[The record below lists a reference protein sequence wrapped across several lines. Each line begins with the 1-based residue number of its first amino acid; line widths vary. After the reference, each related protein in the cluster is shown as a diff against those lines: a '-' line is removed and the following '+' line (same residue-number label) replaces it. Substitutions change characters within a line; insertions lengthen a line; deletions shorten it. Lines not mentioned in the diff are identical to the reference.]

1 MTNLDKLTD
10 AENTQKDPKAP
21 LGTKG
26 TMRIIKW
33 ALVPLAF
40 IGLSACYAS
49 SLNYYKA
56 ENDRLVED
64 YNNLVEERNEFADK
78 LKEFFAKEEKEKAEA
93 YAKEKPSEE
102 KVLEVTGDEAEVE
115 EETSQE
121 DEEATLRANQRK
133 ELEKSMEEKLR
144 AVPEGAQRDTLRNL
158 MKAKLEILPSKELAD
173 SIKVGDTLVS
183 YDMELPLTSNTMV
196 LNDGS
201 VNHVYLNGNMKL
213 VINENM
219 GIIKKVEWKKI

>member
-26 TMRIIKW
+26 AKRIMKW
-33 ALVPLAF
+33 VLVPLAF

-49 SLNYYKA
+49 SLNYYKT
-56 ENDRLVED
+56 ENDKLVED

-93 YAKEKPSEE
+93 YAKENPPEERPLEVEKDEEGSEE
-102 KVLEVTGDEAEVE
+102 EK
-115 EETSQE
+115 SI

-144 AVPEGAQRDTLRNL
+144 AVPEGAQRDTLRKL
-158 MKAKLEILPSKELAD
+158 MEAKLEILPSKKLAD
-173 SIKVGDTLVS
+173 SIKVGDSLVS
-183 YDMELPLTSNTMV
+183 YDMELPLTSQTTV

-201 VNHVYLNGNMKL
+201 VNHVYFNGNMKL

-219 GIIKKVEWKKI
+219 GIIKKVEWKEI